1 MITIKDVAKKARVG
15 VSTVSRVFNEHPDVS
30 SEMRQKVMKIAAQLN
45 YRPNSRARQL
55 VRATTDT
62 ICFILSNREVMN
74 PFHSHILVG
83 VEQYARRL
91 SHDVIFMR
99 FDYPREVPTSELILP
114 RVIWERGTV
123 EGVILAGTNYPNFVR
138 AVKNLDMPFVLFGSN
153 LIGRMSLEGIDTVWL
168 DHEGGTEKST
178 QYLIA
183 LGHQQIWFA
192 ADVRLPWYRRCY
204 QGYLKAMND
213 HELKPHRMELQV
225 GGTLFEYGVDC
236 AQEIS
241 KLGEQVSAVVAGDDE
256 IALGVLSGLNRLGI
270 QVPEQISL
278 VGFADLEEMIKYL
291 HPSLTTVRVPKEEV
305 GQELAKVLFER
316 VANPDLRPVKRLIP
330 TDLVIRQS
338 CAERINARVADN
350 RCEDKV
356 SHETSGKAGG
366 LVL

>member
-1 MITIKDVAKKARVG
+1 MITIKDIAKRARVG

-30 SEMRQKVMKIAAQLN
+30 SEMRQKVLKIAKQLN

-55 VRATTDT
+55 VKSKTDT
-62 ICFILSNREVMN
+62 ICFIMSNREVIN

-123 EGVILAGTNYPNFVR
+123 DGVILAGTNYPNFVR
-138 AVKNLDMPFVLFGSN
+138 AIKNLDMPFVLFGSN
-153 LIGRMSLEGIDTVWL
+153 LIGRMSFEDINTVWF
-168 DHEGGTEKST
+168 DHEGGTKKSSE
-178 QYLIA
+178 YLIA

-192 ADVRLPWYRRCY
+192 ADLSLPWYRRCY
-204 QGYLKAMND
+204 QGYLKAMNE
-213 HELKPHRMELQV
+213 HELKPQRLEVQG
-225 GGTLFEYGVDC
+225 GGTPFEYGVDC
-236 AQEIS
+236 AHEIS

-278 VGFADLEEMIKYL
+278 VGFDELEEMIKYL
-291 HPSLTTVRVPKEEV
+291 HPPLTTVSVPKEEV
-305 GQELAKVLFER
+305 GQEMARVLFER
-316 VANPDLRPVKRLIP
+316 LANPDLRPVKRLIP
-330 TDLVIRQS
+330 TELVIRQS
-338 CAERINARVADN
+338 CAERINGYVAKN
-350 RCEDKV
+350 RYEDKATN
-356 SHETSGKAGG
+356 SLSGSEP
-366 LVL
+366 